1 MLFLLCP
8 LPYLMSLSN
17 RFVSLPSDYLFLNHC
32 FELICTDLFVFLLL
46 YILPFEVRLLNTC
59 RFIITP
65 VSRRDPVLKHQVTLN
80 SSGSEVLSCLF
91 LTFSFLI
98 LSASINFLLSILNL
112 YYWAFS
118 SLISEIELLALP
130 HITIPIMCTLSCCAM
145 CLSYR
150 LCLLLSSS
158 LNIPSN

>member
-80 SSGSEVLSCLF
+80 SSGSESFVLS
-91 LTFSFLI
+91 FSDFFFQLLPSHKFSDHYILI
-98 LSASINFLLSILNL
+98 LHSFNFLSVLKDN
-112 YYWAFS
+112 F
-118 SLISEIELLALP
+118 
-130 HITIPIMCTLSCCAM
+130 
-145 CLSYR
+145 
-150 LCLLLSSS
+150 
-158 LNIPSN
+158 